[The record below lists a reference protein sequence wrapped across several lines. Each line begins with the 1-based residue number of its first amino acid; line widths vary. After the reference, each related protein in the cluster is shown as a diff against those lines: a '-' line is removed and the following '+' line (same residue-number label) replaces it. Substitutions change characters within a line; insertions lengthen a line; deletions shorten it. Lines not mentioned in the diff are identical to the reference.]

1 MVNIKKLYLMAIVV
15 LGLVILSGCNNKKT
29 LLLLN
34 WGEYLNE
41 EVLIAFEKETGYT
54 VVQDLAD
61 SNELFYS
68 KIKSGT
74 TAYDLVIPSDYMIH
88 KMYEKDLLQEIDFT
102 KLTNYDPVNNPFM
115 EGVKGIQSEMFLNNE
130 RYAVPYF
137 WGTFGI
143 IYNKQKAGL
152 EEAVLTHGWDAYF
165 DKQFRP
171 AGTRVAMY
179 NVPRFAYSA
188 AMFYNNLDPNVIT
201 EETIDIAYDTLLNA
215 GFTEWGFDTLKKGI
229 VANNLD
235 MAFTYTGD
243 FLDMLYTRL
252 DAGDTLEDITF
263 DIYIPQNTIAF
274 MDALVIP
281 KKARHV
287 DAAHEFID
295 FLLRPE
301 IAYLNASAIGYATPL
316 QKSYDLIVSHLG
328 DEDTWLNQWAYANQT
343 YYPLPLETDVVK
355 YKGTPLANIDQDWID
370 KITTMV
376 NNVKSR

>member
-1 MVNIKKLYLMAIVV
+1 MANIKKLCLIVI
-15 LGLVILSGCNNKKT
+15 LIMGLSLLSGCNRSKK

-41 EVLIAFEKETGYT
+41 DVITAFEKETGYI

-74 TAYDLVIPSDYMIH
+74 TAYDLVIPSEYMVQ
-88 KMYEKDLLQEIDFT
+88 KMYEKDLLQKIDFS
-102 KLTNYDPVNNPFM
+102 KLTNYDPINNPFM
-115 EGVKGIQSEMFLNNE
+115 DSVLGVQSEMFEGNE
-130 RYAVPYF
+130 AYAMPYF

-143 IYNKQKAGL
+143 LYNKQKAGL
-152 EEAVLTHGWDAYF
+152 EQAVLENGWHAYF
-165 DKQFRP
+165 DSAYRP
-171 AGTRVAMY
+171 ANTRVAMY
-179 NVPRFAYSA
+179 NVPRFAYA
-188 AMFYNNLDPNVIT
+188 AALLYKGYNPNDVSDELLTIA
-201 EETIDIAYDTLLNA
+201 ETTLLQTN
-215 GFTEWGFDTLKKGI
+215 FTEWGFDTLKKGI

-263 DIYIPQNTIAF
+263 DIYVPQATIAF
-274 MDALVIP
+274 MDSLVIP
-281 KKARHV
+281 KKARHL
-287 DAAHEFID
+287 DAAHAFID
-295 FLLRPE
+295 FLLKPE
-301 IAYLNASAIGYATPL
+301 IAYLNASSVGYATAL
-316 QKSYDLIVSHLG
+316 QNTYDLIVDNLG
-328 DEDTWLNQWAYANQT
+328 SDDAWLDQWAYANLT
-343 YYPLPLETDVVK
+343 YYPMPKETDIIK
-355 YKGTPLANIDQDWID
+355 YKGTPLANIDQKWVD

>member
-1 MVNIKKLYLMAIVV
+1 M
-15 LGLVILSGCNNKKT
+15 GLSLLSGCNRSKK

-41 EVLIAFEKETGYT
+41 DVITAFEKETGYI

-74 TAYDLVIPSDYMIH
+74 TAYDLVIPSEYMVQ
-88 KMYEKDLLQEIDFT
+88 KMYEKDLLQKIDFS
-102 KLTNYDPVNNPFM
+102 KLTNYDPINNPFM
-115 EGVKGIQSEMFLNNE
+115 DSVLGVQSEMFEGNE
-130 RYAVPYF
+130 AYAMPYF

-143 IYNKQKAGL
+143 LYNKQKAGL
-152 EEAVLTHGWDAYF
+152 EQAVLENGWHAYF
-165 DKQFRP
+165 DSAYRP
-171 AGTRVAMY
+171 ANTRVAMY
-179 NVPRFAYSA
+179 NVPRFAYA
-188 AMFYNNLDPNVIT
+188 AALLYKGYNPNDVSDELLTIA
-201 EETIDIAYDTLLNA
+201 ETTLLQTN
-215 GFTEWGFDTLKKGI
+215 FTEWGFDTLKKGI

-263 DIYIPQNTIAF
+263 DIYVPQATIAF
-274 MDALVIP
+274 MDSLVIP
-281 KKARHV
+281 KKARHL
-287 DAAHEFID
+287 DAAHAFID
-295 FLLRPE
+295 FLLKPE
-301 IAYLNASAIGYATPL
+301 IAYLNASSVGYATAL
-316 QKSYDLIVSHLG
+316 QNTYDLIVDNLG
-328 DEDTWLNQWAYANQT
+328 SDDAWLDQWAYANLT
-343 YYPLPLETDVVK
+343 YYPMPKETDIIK
-355 YKGTPLANIDQDWID
+355 YKGTPLANIDQKWVD